1 MDVSSDR
8 EPIDWDAA
16 WEALVLRLQ
25 RPRHQRIAIAA
36 AEIAVTVAVLS
47 VSVWLLLLVVAQP
60 LHHLG
65 RFGA

>member
-1 MDVSSDR
+1 MDVSRDR

-25 RPRHQRIAIAA
+25 RPRHQRVAIAA
-36 AEIAVTVAVLS
+36 AQVAVTLAVLG
-47 VSVWLLLLVVAQP
+47 VSVWLLLLVVAEP

>member
-1 MDVSSDR
+1 MEVRRDQ

-16 WEALVLRLQ
+16 WEALVKELQ
-25 RPRHQRIAIAA
+25 HPRRRRIAIAA
-36 AEIAVTVAVLS
+36 AQVAATAVALA
-47 VSVWLLLLVVAQP
+47 VSVWLLLLMIAEP

>member
-1 MDVSSDR
+1 MDVSRDR

-25 RPRHQRIAIAA
+25 RPRRQRVAIAA
-36 AEIAVTVAVLS
+36 AQVAVTLAVLG
-47 VSVWLLLLVVAQP
+47 VSVWLLMLLVTEP
-60 LHHLG
+60 LQHLG

>member
-1 MDVSSDR
+1 MDVSRDG

-25 RPRHQRIAIAA
+25 RPRRQRIAIAA
-36 AEIAVTVAVLS
+36 AQIAGTLAVLG
-47 VSVWLLLLVVAQP
+47 VSVWLLLLVVAEP

>member
-1 MDVSSDR
+1 MDLSRDR

-16 WEALVLRLQ
+16 WEALVVRLQ
-25 RPRHQRIAIAA
+25 RPRRQRIAIAA
-36 AEIAVTVAVLS
+36 GQVLLTLAVLG
-47 VSVWLLLLVVAQP
+47 VSVWLLMLLVTEP

>member
-1 MDVSSDR
+1 MEVSRDR

-16 WEALVLRLQ
+16 WEALVQRLR

-36 AEIAVTVAVLS
+36 AQVAATLAVLG
-47 VSVWLLLLVVAQP
+47 VSMWLLMLLVAEP

>member
-1 MDVSSDR
+1 MDLSRDR

-36 AEIAVTVAVLS
+36 AQVAVTLAVLG
-47 VSVWLLLLVVAQP
+47 VSVWLLLLVVAEP
-60 LHHLG
+60 LQHLG

>member
-36 AEIAVTVAVLS
+36 AEIAVTVAVLG

>member
-1 MDVSSDR
+1 MEASRDR

-36 AEIAVTVAVLS
+36 AQVAVAVAVLG
-47 VSVWLLLLVVAQP
+47 VSVWLLVLVIAEP

>member
-1 MDVSSDR
+1 MDVSRDR

-25 RPRHQRIAIAA
+25 RPRRQRIAIAVA
-36 AEIAVTVAVLS
+36 QIAVTLAVLG
-47 VSVWLLLLVVAQP
+47 VSVWLLLLLVAEP

-65 RFGA
+65 RLGA

>member
-1 MDVSSDR
+1 MDVSRDR

-36 AEIAVTVAVLS
+36 AQIAVTLAVLG
-47 VSVWLLLLVVAQP
+47 VSVWLLLLVVSEP

>member
-1 MDVSSDR
+1 MEVSRDQ

-16 WEALVLRLQ
+16 WEALVRGLD

-36 AEIAVTVAVLS
+36 AQVAATLAVLG
-47 VSVWLLLLVVAQP
+47 VSVWLLLLMVAEP

>member
-1 MDVSSDR
+1 MEVSRDR

-36 AEIAVTVAVLS
+36 GQVLLTLAVLG
-47 VSVWLLLLVVAQP
+47 VSMWLLMLLVAEP
-60 LHHLG
+60 LNHLG

>member
-1 MDVSSDR
+1 MEVSGDR
-8 EPIDWDAA
+8 DPIDWDAA

-36 AEIAVTVAVLS
+36 AQVAVTLAVLG
-47 VSVWLLLLVVAQP
+47 VSVWLLVLIVAEP
-60 LHHLG
+60 LRHLG

>member
-1 MDVSSDR
+1 MEVSRNR

-16 WEALVLRLQ
+16 WEALVQRLQ

-36 AEIAVTVAVLS
+36 AQVAMTLAVLG
-47 VSVWLLLLVVAQP
+47 VSVWLLMLLVAEP

>member
-1 MDVSSDR
+1 MEVSRDR

-36 AEIAVTVAVLS
+36 AQVAVTLAVLCLAT
-47 VSVWLLLLVVAQP
+47 WLLLHMVAEP